1 MTPRRERTVTGGG
14 VVRSLSPRDRQVV
27 ELVGRFRLMTA
38 EQIRSVVFG
47 GLASKTPADR
57 ALMRLT
63 AAGYLARLARFV
75 GGFGGGSGCYVYQLG
90 RAGWRFTGKGGGY
103 RPLRVADV
111 HTLTVTECY
120 ARLAVLER
128 AGRLAV
134 VGFTPE
140 PASHLS
146 VAGVPLTP
154 DAYAEVGDPVLRLK
168 YRYWLEIDRDTE
180 NAETLRGKCVRYW
193 KAYKSWDEDVFPYV
207 LFVVPD
213 ERRQREV
220 ERVIAGGPSEAQAL
234 FQVFPLEALA
244 KVIHRNMRQQ
254 G

>member
-1 MTPRRERTVTGGG
+1 MTVPSRRAITGAGAPQP
-14 VVRSLSPRDRQVV
+14 LSPRDRQVV
-27 ELVGRFRLMTA
+27 DLVRRFRLMTA

-57 ALMRLT
+57 ALARLM

-90 RAGWRFTGKGGGY
+90 RAGWRLMGKGGGY
-103 RPLRVADV
+103 RPLRVVDM
-111 HTLTVTECY
+111 HTLTITECY
-120 ARLAVLER
+120 VQLAALEQ

-140 PASHLS
+140 PASHLT

-154 DAYAEVGDPVLRLK
+154 DAYVELGEPVRRLK

-180 NAETLRGKCVRYW
+180 NADTLRGKCVRYW
-193 KAYKSWDEDVFPYV
+193 KAYKAWPEDVFPYV
-207 LFVVPD
+207 IFVVPD
-213 ERRQREV
+213 DNRRREI
-220 ERVIAGGPSEAQAL
+220 ERVIAGGPEEARAL
-234 FQVFPLEALA
+234 FRVYRLDTFAE
-244 KVIHRNMRQQ
+244 VIHRSL
-254 G
+254 